1 MFSDAAR
8 PLSRNHREHS
18 SIEYRKEVHDMHIY
32 IRPQLPDP
40 PDIDDLI
47 FNEEGN
53 VGESEK

>member
-1 MFSDAAR
+1 
-8 PLSRNHREHS
+8 
-18 SIEYRKEVHDMHIY
+18 MHIY